1 MAFIEDTRYGPFER
15 AQDRA
20 AYEGLRDRVLT
31 RVMAKGDPID
41 LESLSEELDVAPH
54 YLEAALVRLS
64 SEFLVSRDDLGVY
77 RAVPLTV
84 QMADGLFDA
93 RTTIEIGVVDSMI
106 ESITAEDLAIL
117 DDLANQLA
125 SIVAEPLPDLSRFLT
140 ASHEYHSHLV
150 GLARSEPLSA
160 AYLRLGISRLWRSSI
175 ADLDWWN
182 LFDVTHH
189 SELTAALRNRDTARA
204 KRLIYQHQA
213 QVKQLVRDVITA
225 GGGAL

>member
-1 MAFIEDTRYGPFER
+1 MALVEETRYGPFER

-20 AYEGLRDRVLT
+20 AYDGLRDRVLT

-41 LESLSEELDVAPH
+41 LAALSDELDVEPH

-84 QMADGLFDA
+84 EMADGLFDA

-106 ESITAEDLAIL
+106 TTLDHKDLATLEDLAG
-117 DDLANQLA
+117 QLA
-125 SIVAEPLPDLSRFLT
+125 QIVAEPLPDLSRFLA

-150 GLARSEPLSA
+150 GLAHSAPLSA

-189 SELTAALRNRDTARA
+189 GELTAALKNRDVARA
-204 KRLIYQHQA
+204 KELIYEHQA